1 MTVIP
6 HKVKRNGKKYY
17 ELIDVKRVKGKTV
30 QTYVG
35 YLGKNPRSKIDVNP
49 KEILPYLERLLTL
62 GISQEDIN
70 SILKKIG
77 IEYDAWPITKII
89 IENDLKL
96 QKVFLKLK

>member
-6 HKVKRNGKKYY
+6 HKVKRNGKEYY
-17 ELIDVKRVKGKTV
+17 ELIDVKRVKGNTV
-30 QTYVG
+30 QKYVG
-35 YLGKNPRSKIDVNP
+35 YLGKNLQSKTEVKPEDIFRYV
-49 KEILPYLERLLTL
+49 ERLFNL
-62 GISQEDIN
+62 GISQEEIN

-96 QKVFLKLK
+96 KKLFLKVK

>member
-6 HKVKRNGKKYY
+6 HKVKGNGKEYY

-62 GISQEDIN
+62 GISQEDIDT
-70 SILKKIG
+70 ILKKIG
-77 IEYDAWPITKII
+77 IEYASCISYGILEKTSYRVCIPVS
-89 IENDLKL
+89 E
-96 QKVFLKLK
+96 

>member
-1 MTVIP
+1 M
-6 HKVKRNGKKYY
+6 
-17 ELIDVKRVKGKTV
+17 
-30 QTYVG
+30 
-35 YLGKNPRSKIDVNP
+35 NP

-70 SILKKIG
+70 TILKKIG